1 MFMGEF
7 RHTLD
12 DKYRLIIPSKFRDE
26 LEGHFVLTRGLDTCL
41 FAFPMTEWARQE
53 QLITELPM
61 TMADGRAFSR
71 LFFSGAIECD
81 LDKQGRSVIPAHL
94 REYAKIDKDI
104 VIIGVSTRFEV
115 WALQV
120 WENYMAQVTS
130 SYEAIAEK
138 LVCLN

>member
-1 MFMGEF
+1 MGEF

-12 DKYRLIIPSKFRDE
+12 DKYRLIIPSKFREE

-41 FAFPMTEWARQE
+41 FAFPMIEWARQE

>member
-1 MFMGEF
+1 MGEF

>member
-1 MFMGEF
+1 MGEF

-12 DKYRLIIPSKFRDE
+12 DKYRLIIPSKFREE